1 MDFKKINLKEIK
13 YNYNGMKYNG
23 EKIIVE
29 SPIMI
34 CHNAVE
40 KYFNKYEIKLEF
52 PLDKKDGKDFLEFM
66 KMLEINNRANMNHLA
81 EYRSQLYQIGEKW
94 ILVLKVPYR
103 YNNFEVEVKSKSK
116 FSPTIFDIKEG
127 DFLKSVIDIEK
138 MWHFSKNSKL
148 LAGCLMEIKE
158 VELIN

>member
-52 PLDKKDGKDFLEFM
+52 PLEEKDGKDFLDFM
-66 KMLEINNRANMNHLA
+66 QKLENNNKANMNHLA
-81 EYRSQLYQIGEKW
+81 EYKGQIYKIGEKW
-94 ILVLKVPYR
+94 VLVLKIPYR
-103 YNNFEVEVKSKSK
+103 YNNFEVEVESKTR
-116 FSPTIFDIKEG
+116 FSPTIFEIKSN
-127 DFLKSVIDIEK
+127 DRIKCWIHFEK
-138 MWHFSKNSKL
+138 LWYFSKGSKL
-148 LAGCLMEIKE
+148 LAGCLMEVKKI
-158 VELIN
+158 ELI